1 MKPRHQVSRA
11 AIELIKRFEGYR
23 RKAAQLADGRWTIG
37 YGHTLTAREGAEVSE
52 SDAEALLLYDM
63 IAVSHAVNEWTYT
76 PLIQNQF
83 DALCAF
89 AFNIGVE
96 NFRRSSALRRVNE
109 GALLQAACAM
119 EMWRKADFEGERIV
133 IDALVRRRSAEKTLF
148 LTPAAGWIP
157 APSPVLRP
165 KVDYD
170 AVNAVP
176 RQAPTA
182 VTTDLTG
189 DKAVAKRDETV
200 TGPVAQPSAPF
211 SPSLSEA
218 AVGRVEA
225 QLQTLVP
232 EAPPVAAP
240 VAEAPRIFVVPGTP
254 LDPEPVVGAPVEIAP
269 AAADVA
275 ALVGEPIETPEMA
288 PFAGLP
294 ELTDEDEVSPPSP
307 PPASSLDFP
316 PIPTEAQAA
325 PPAPQPEPPRSAP
338 PLTVVGSAGAFAL
351 SPPPHDLEI
360 AEPEPEPEVRPL
372 PVAANESEPGLFES
386 PFPSFPG
393 TSYVDPNFSSN
404 FETTG
409 APSQPLMNEDY
420 VRRLVQEDERAALAL
435 DLDPEFENVQ
445 VEPVRITGLPWM
457 GGMAA
462 GMLGVGGGLV
472 WALQTH
478 DPLIGYSVAVVGIL
492 VGGFSTWQLLRT
504 LGVLND
510 AGDEEG
516 DSQGQD

>member
-76 PLIQNQF
+76 PLTQNQF

-148 LTPAAGWIP
+148 LTPAGGWIP
-157 APSPVLRP
+157 APSPVLKP

-189 DKAVAKRDETV
+189 DKAVAKRDE
-200 TGPVAQPSAPF
+200 PVAAPAAPV

-218 AVGRVEA
+218 AASRVES

-232 EAPPVAAP
+232 EAPQ
-240 VAEAPRIFVVPGTP
+240 AEAPRIFVVPGTP
-254 LDPEPVVGAPVEIAP
+254 LDPEPLAGAPVETAP
-269 AAADVA
+269 AAQDVA
-275 ALVGEPIETPEMA
+275 ALVGELVQPEELA
-288 PFAGLP
+288 PFPGLP
-294 ELTDEDEVSPPSP
+294 ELMPEEPAAPSP

-316 PIPTEAQAA
+316 PIPTGDTA
-325 PPAPQPEPPRSAP
+325 PSAPQSQPEPPRAAP
-338 PLTVVGSAGAFAL
+338 TLTVVGTERAFAL
-351 SPPPHDLEI
+351 SPPPEDLEI
-360 AEPEPEPEVRPL
+360 VEPEAALDPEPAPL
-372 PVAANESEPGLFES
+372 PVAANESEPGLFET
-386 PFPSFPG
+386 PFPSFSGP
-393 TSYVDPNFSSN
+393 SFNQSFDAEY
-404 FETTG
+404 EA
-409 APSQPLMNEDY
+409 APSRPLVNEDY
-420 VRRLVQEDERAALAL
+420 VRRLVQEDERASMALEL
-435 DLDPEFENVQ
+435 DAEFHDVEVQ
-445 VEPVRITGLPWM
+445 PGRINGLPWL
-457 GGMAA
+457 GGVLV
-462 GMLGVGGGLV
+462 GILGFGGGVV
-472 WALQTH
+472 WAVKTH
-478 DPLIGYSVAVVGIL
+478 DPVIGYSVAVLGIL
-492 VGGFSTWQLLRT
+492 IGGVSSWQWLRS
-504 LGVLND
+504 LGVLN
-510 AGDEEG
+510 ATGDEEG
-516 DSQGQD
+516 EPQDQV